1 MGTLKELHE
10 QYILNLFNDI
20 SNAHLEEQIF
30 FDVANRALSTS
41 TKEFQQYFMNLV
53 SNIRN
58 NYVKIFQDPPYTAL
72 LPDEKDTQWNTL
84 LTTLATLETSKSLSV
99 VSMLL
104 ICMAL
109 LFMLR
114 VTRRAMLITRV
125 ATESEET
132 SQKVQTIRDS
142 LHEVYSYVTAFILSV
157 LKDQQTQQDE
167 FNKLQKEKTRLDT
180 ELASLS
186 KNILTCA
193 LDNKELS
200 EKAAHKIQE
209 LTKKNEE
216 TLRLLKEQQTQQQ
229 IQKDEFNKL
238 EKEKTQSDAELA
250 SLSKNILTC
259 ALNNKELSEKAAN
272 KIQELTK
279 KNEETLRQL
288 KEKTEELRKCTDPLF
303 QQQAFESQLAI
314 ITEKKM
320 RLGPII
326 ALAKTFSMLFAKFIK
341 KYADSNAQG
350 VTESTYLSV
359 LASQQSFKTP
369 QTDTQKQISNALQS
383 NIDKANQ
390 IVKDATPIL
399 ETKHKVNQPLLAKY
413 KPFIEYLLSIVQL
426 EGPTMDSM
434 LRTTEYDSVLE
445 QLYPQGDT
453 YNRILL
459 LYEDMSG
466 AVRVIVR
473 MRHVEAANVSAG
485 GSRKRYKYAQHG
497 GAINMM
503 NYNIQLNGDYNKVTF
518 EGVSQ
523 INAKF
528 YGDDKNKSTR
538 EFGPFY
544 AVHSG
549 ADSEDTIVQH
559 SLKLDSLQ
567 ELLKMGGNVVFYTY
581 GYSGSGKTY
590 TLFGDKQ
597 SIDKGVI
604 WYMLK
609 ELNEKYQFDIE
620 LENRFKCYG
629 YLDQENNKCVFRDTV
644 KALGPVKAKDTISA
658 QVAQW
663 NKIITSDLQLEKDD
677 KSFIK
682 KTSNNPE
689 SSRGFYI
696 LKFGLLWNGKQVGKI
711 GVVDMAGNED
721 PFDIASSM
729 CPSLDFDKMDELIR
743 DPSNKMSFDTV
754 YGKVKEE
761 LMNFL
766 KIVITVSK
774 IDRLQ
779 QGKMFPQNCKNV
791 CEMLLNK
798 YESKPSWA
806 QMKILKY
813 TSNTLRKILTTTLTK
828 RENDYF
834 DKSTYTYF
842 FKLPKSN
849 ESFMTVHA
857 NNTSRILAHI
867 NITWEFLCELLLI
880 LKDDLLSS
888 YKHAPVVPNQVTLSH
903 LRELLI
909 DAKNNEQAQQTLQV
923 NLLQFVE
930 GELRRLQPEPT
941 AITID
946 FSKRDNADAN
956 WNVQPDWNE
965 VQYLKFI
972 NDMPRFAN
980 NDWQRTYNKDRYFIP
995 FSHNDKPEY
1004 ASYNTIA
1011 QIIKEGYYINK
1022 ANAEL
1027 IHYFNM
1033 KRQYQK
1039 IHADST
1045 NKQNKT
1051 YEFAPNFSFAKY
1063 EKFSSFFHPHTSTT
1077 FDTQLVQT
1085 IIDEF
1090 TADNSKDIMFS
1101 CIRDDKE
1108 LGKALGAIDTLLLVQ
1123 DLKST

>member
-1 MGTLKELHE
+1 MGTLKDLHE
-10 QYILNLFNDI
+10 QYIVNLFSDI
-20 SNAHLEEQIF
+20 SNAHLEEQVF
-30 FDVANRALSTS
+30 FNIANRALSTS
-41 TKEFQQYFMNLV
+41 TNEFEKYFTNLV

-58 NYVKIFQDPPYTAL
+58 NYVQIFDEPPYNAL
-72 LPDEKDTQWNTL
+72 RPDDKDTQWNTL
-84 LTTLATLETSKSLSV
+84 LVNLTSLTSLTSLEASKSLSV
-99 VSMLL
+99 LSMLL

-125 ATESEET
+125 AIETQET
-132 SQKVQTIRDS
+132 SQKVQTVRDS
-142 LHEVYSYVTAFILSV
+142 LHEVYGYLNAFISNV
-157 LKDQQTQQDE
+157 LKEQKTQQDE
-167 FNKLQKEKTRLDT
+167 MERLHNQFNKLEKEKTQSDT

-200 EKAAHKIQE
+200 EKAANKIRE

-216 TLRLLKEQQTQQQ
+216 TLRLLKE
-229 IQKDEFNKL
+229 
-238 EKEKTQSDAELA
+238 
-250 SLSKNILTC
+250 
-259 ALNNKELSEKAAN
+259 
-272 KIQELTK
+272 
-279 KNEETLRQL
+279 
-288 KEKTEELRKCTDPLF
+288 KTEELTKCTDPIF

-314 ITEKKM
+314 ITDKKM

-326 ALAKTFSMLFAKFIK
+326 SLAKNFCMLFAKFVK
-341 KYADSNAQG
+341 KYVDTNSQAVS
-350 VTESTYLSV
+350 ESSYISI
-359 LASQQSFKTP
+359 LAGRQSFAAP
-369 QTDTQKQISNALQS
+369 RTDTQKQITNALQS
-383 NIDKANQ
+383 NLNKANQ
-390 IVKDATPIL
+390 IMKHVTPII
-399 ETKHKVNQPLLAKY
+399 ETKHKMNQGLLMEY
-413 KPFIEYLLSIVQL
+413 KEFIEYLFGIIELQ
-426 EGPTMDSM
+426 GPTMDSM
-434 LRTTEYDSVLE
+434 LRTTEHDNVLE
-445 QLYPQGDT
+445 QLYGQGEM

-473 MRHVEAANVSAG
+473 MRHVNPVSVTAG
-485 GSRKRYKYAQHG
+485 GRRKRFRGAQSG
-497 GAINMM
+497 GAIDML
-503 NYNIQLNGDYNKVTF
+503 NYNIQLKGDYNTVLF

-523 INAKF
+523 INTKF
-528 YGDDKNKSTR
+528 YGDKSDKSDKSDNKSTR

-549 ADSEDTIVQH
+549 TDSEDTIVHQ
-559 SLKLDSLQ
+559 SLKLESLQ

-609 ELNEKYQFDIE
+609 QLKETYGFDIE

-629 YLDQENNKCVFRDTV
+629 YLDQENNKCVFRDDV
-644 KALGPVKAKDTISA
+644 KALGPVEVNDSISA
-658 QVAQW
+658 QVTQW
-663 NKIITSDLQLEKDD
+663 NKIITKDLQPENDD

-696 LKFGLLWNGKQVGKI
+696 LKFGLIWNGKKVGKI

-729 CPSLDFDKMDELIR
+729 CPSLDFNKMHELIR
-743 DPSNKMSFDTV
+743 NPFDKMSFDTV
-754 YGKVKEE
+754 YTKVKEE

-774 IDRLQ
+774 VDRFQL
-779 QGKMFPQNCKNV
+779 GKMFPQNCENV

-798 YESKPSWA
+798 YERKSSWA
-806 QMKILKY
+806 KMRILTH

-828 RENDYF
+828 REGHYF
-834 DKSTYTYF
+834 DKKTYTYF
-842 FKLPKSN
+842 FKFPKSTEN
-849 ESFMTVHA
+849 FMTVHA
-857 NNTSRILAHI
+857 SNSSRILAHI
-867 NITWEFLCELLLI
+867 NITWEFLCELLLL
-880 LKDDLLSS
+880 LKDDMLSS
-888 YKHAPVVPNQVTLSH
+888 YTHTPVVPDPVTLSH

-909 DAKNNEQAQQTLQV
+909 DAKSNEQAQQTLQL

-930 GELRRLQPEPT
+930 GELRRLKPEPT
-941 AITID
+941 SVTID
-946 FSKRDNADAN
+946 FSQRDNVKAD
-956 WNVQPDWNE
+956 WSIQPEWNE

-972 NDMPRFAN
+972 NDMPLFAN
-980 NDWQRTYNKDRYFIP
+980 NDWQHTYNRDRYFIP
-995 FSHNDKPEY
+995 FSHNGEPEY

-1027 IHYFNM
+1027 IHYFDM

-1039 IHADST
+1039 IHAESV
-1045 NKQNKT
+1045 NKENKT
-1051 YEFAPNFSFAKY
+1051 YEFAPNFSFSKY
-1063 EKFSSFFHPHTSTT
+1063 EKFRSFFHPHTSTT
-1077 FDTQLVQT
+1077 FDTKLVKT
-1085 IIDEF
+1085 IVEEF

>member
-1 MGTLKELHE
+1 MGTLKDLHA
-10 QYILNLFNDI
+10 QYILNLFSDI
-20 SNAHLEEQIF
+20 SNAHLEEQVF
-30 FDVANRALSTS
+30 FNIANRALSTS
-41 TKEFQQYFMNLV
+41 SNEFETYFTSLI

-58 NYVKIFQDPPYTAL
+58 NYVKIFQEPPYNTL
-72 LPDEKDTQWNTL
+72 RPEKQNTQWNTL
-84 LTTLATLETSKSLSV
+84 LTSLATLEVSKSLSV
-99 VSMLL
+99 VTMLL

-125 ATESEET
+125 AIETEET
-132 SQKVQTIRDS
+132 FEKVKTVRDS
-142 LHEVYSYVTAFILSV
+142 LHEVYGYITAFIASV
-157 LKDQQTQQDE
+157 LKEQQTQQDE
-167 FNKLQKEKTRLDT
+167 KAKLDTELASLSKNARDNKELSEMTATKLRELTEKNEETLRLLKEQQTQQQIQLEKEKSKSDA

-200 EKAAHKIQE
+200 EKAANKIRE
-209 LTKKNEE
+209 LTN
-216 TLRLLKEQQTQQQ
+216 
-229 IQKDEFNKL
+229 
-238 EKEKTQSDAELA
+238 
-250 SLSKNILTC
+250 
-259 ALNNKELSEKAAN
+259 
-272 KIQELTK
+272 

-288 KEKTEELRKCTDPLF
+288 KEKTEELRKCTDPIF

-314 ITEKKM
+314 ITDKKM

-326 ALAKTFSMLFAKFIK
+326 ALAKNFCMLFAKFIK
-341 KYADSNAQG
+341 KYVDSNAQG
-350 VTESTYLSV
+350 ASESTYMSV
-359 LASQQSFKTP
+359 LASHQAVHAP
-369 QTDTQKQISNALQS
+369 QTDTQKQIANALQS
-383 NIDKANQ
+383 NINKANQ
-390 IVKDATPIL
+390 IIKHVRPIL
-399 ETKHKVNQPLLAKY
+399 ETKHTMNQPLLLEY
-413 KPFIEYLLSIVQL
+413 KLFIEYLFSIIEL
-426 EGPTMDSM
+426 EGPTIDAM
-434 LRTTEYDSVLE
+434 LRTTEHDATLE
-445 QLYPQGDT
+445 QLYPQGEL
-453 YNRILL
+453 YNKILL

-473 MRHVEAANVSAG
+473 MRHVEDARVSAG
-485 GSRKRYKYAQHG
+485 GSKKRLKHSQHG
-497 GAINMM
+497 GAINML
-503 NYNIQLNGDYNKVTF
+503 NYSIQLKKDWNTIVF

-528 YGDDKNKSTR
+528 YGNNDENKNTR

-549 ADSEDTIVQH
+549 TDAEGTIVHQ

-609 ELNEKYQFDIE
+609 QLKEKYQFDIE

-629 YLDQENNKCVFRDTV
+629 YLDQENNKCVFRDNV
-644 KALGPVKAKDTISA
+644 KALGPVEANNSISA

-663 NKIITSDLQLEKDD
+663 NKIITKDLQPENDD

-696 LKFGLLWNGKQVGKI
+696 LKFGLIWKGKKVGKI

-729 CPSLDFDKMDELIR
+729 CPSLDFSKMHELIR
-743 DPSNKMSFDTV
+743 DPLNKMSFDTV

-806 QMKILKY
+806 KMRIL
-813 TSNTLRKILTTTLTK
+813 THTGNTLRKILTTVLTK
-828 RENDYF
+828 RESDYF

-842 FKLPKSN
+842 FKFPKSTDN
-849 ESFMTVHA
+849 FMTVHA
-857 NNTSRILAHI
+857 SNTSRIIAHI
-867 NITWEFLCELLLI
+867 NITWEFLCELLTL
-880 LKDDLLSS
+880 LKDDLVSTFT
-888 YKHAPVVPNQVTLSH
+888 HTPTVPEQVTLSH

-909 DAKNNEQAQQTLQV
+909 DAKSSEQAQQTLQL

-941 AITID
+941 AVTID
-946 FSKRDNADAN
+946 FSKRDNTGAN

-972 NDMPRFAN
+972 NDMPLFAN
-980 NDWQRTYNKDRYFIP
+980 TDWQRTYNSDRYFIP
-995 FSHNDKPEY
+995 FSHNGKPEY

-1039 IHADST
+1039 IHADSMT
-1045 NKQNKT
+1045 KQKRT

-1063 EKFSSFFHPHTSTT
+1063 EKFRSFFHPYTATT
-1077 FDTQLVQT
+1077 FDTQLVKT
-1085 IIDEF
+1085 IVEEF